1 MRDGSQLRVM
11 EIKTRDRVVGG
22 VFLAA
27 LVLILVPMLFDE
39 SPGPALEIEPMPELD
54 VERVPEIPLP
64 NASTAAAK
72 RDELRQIVDEDGFL
86 VEYGTRVGDV
96 TIDETLD
103 DSGYWAV
110 QLGSFREEEKA
121 DALRLRLQGDGQ
133 RTWVS
138 QAKINGEV
146 MTRVAVG
153 PFDERDAAETFRE
166 FATEQYEIEGLV
178 VGYKP

>member
-1 MRDGSQLRVM
+1 M
-11 EIKTRDRVVGG
+11 EIRTRDRIVGG
-22 VFLAA
+22 VFLVA
-27 LVLILVPMLFDE
+27 LAVILVPMIFDD
-39 SPGPALEIEPMPELD
+39 SPGPALKIEPMQELD
-54 VERVPEIPLP
+54 IERVPEIPLP

-72 RDELRQIVDEDGFL
+72 RAELRQIVDEDGFL
-86 VEYGTRVGDV
+86 IEYGTRVGDV
-96 TIDETLD
+96 TIDERVD

-121 DALRLRLQGDGQ
+121 TALRIRLQNDGQ

-138 QAKINGEV
+138 QAKIDGEI

-153 PFDERDAAETFRE
+153 PFNEREAAESFRE
-166 FATEQYEIEGLV
+166 EATEQYEIDGLV

>member
-1 MRDGSQLRVM
+1 M
-11 EIKTRDRVVGG
+11 EIKTRDRIVGG
-22 VFLAA
+22 VFLVA
-27 LVLILVPMLFDE
+27 LAVILIPMLFDE
-39 SPGPALEIEPMPELD
+39 APGPALEIEPMRELSI
-54 VERVPEIPLP
+54 ERVPEIPLP
-64 NASTAAAK
+64 NASTAETK

-86 VEYGTRVGDV
+86 IEYGTRVGDV
-96 TIDETLD
+96 TIDENLS

-121 DALRLRLQGDGQ
+121 DALRRRLQDDGQ

-138 QAKINGEV
+138 QAKIDSEI

-153 PFDERDAAETFRE
+153 PFNERATAESYRDEAA
-166 FATEQYEIEGLV
+166 QKYEIDGLV

>member
-1 MRDGSQLRVM
+1 M

-27 LVLILVPMLFDE
+27 LVVILLPMLFDE
-39 SPGPALEIEPMPELD
+39 SRGPALEIEPMEELD
-54 VERVPEIPLP
+54 IERVPEIPLP
-64 NASTAAAK
+64 NASSAASK

-86 VEYGTRVGDV
+86 VEFGTRVGDV
-96 TIDETLD
+96 TIDENLS

-110 QLGSFREEEKA
+110 QLGSFREEDKA
-121 DALRLRLQGDGQ
+121 DALRIRLQADGQ
-133 RTWVS
+133 RTWIS
-138 QAKINGEV
+138 QAKIDGEI

-153 PFDERDAAETFRE
+153 PFNERQAAESFRDV
-166 FATEQYEIEGLV
+166 AANKYEIDGLV

>member
-1 MRDGSQLRVM
+1 M
-11 EIKTRDRVVGG
+11 EIRTRDRVVGG

-27 LVLILVPMLFDE
+27 LAVILVPMLFDE
-39 SPGPALEIEPMPELD
+39 SPGPTLEIEPMEELD
-54 VERVPEIPLP
+54 IERVPEIPLP
-64 NASTAAAK
+64 NASAAATK

-96 TIDETLD
+96 TIDESLD

-110 QLGSFREEEKA
+110 QLGSFREEDKA
-121 DALRLRLQGDGQ
+121 DALRVRLQSDGQ
-133 RTWVS
+133 RTWIS
-138 QAKINGEV
+138 QAKIDGEI

-153 PFDERDAAETFRE
+153 PFNERDAAESFLE
-166 FATEQYEIEGLV
+166 VAASQYEIDGLV

>member
-1 MRDGSQLRVM
+1 M

-27 LVLILVPMLFDE
+27 LAVILVPMVFDE
-39 SPGPALEIEPMPELD
+39 SPGPALEVDPMSELD
-54 VERVPEIPLP
+54 IERVPEIPLP
-64 NASTAAAK
+64 NASTAASK

-86 VEYGTRVGDV
+86 VDYGTRVGDV
-96 TIDETLD
+96 TIDENVD

-110 QLGSFREEEKA
+110 QLGSFREVDKA
-121 DALRLRLQGDGQ
+121 DALRIRLKDDGQ
-133 RTWVS
+133 RTWIS
-138 QAKINGEV
+138 QAKINDEI

-153 PFDERDAAETFRE
+153 PFNEREAAESFRKE
-166 FATEQYEIEGLV
+166 AAERYDIDGLV

>member
-1 MRDGSQLRVM
+1 MQ
-11 EIKTRDRVVGG
+11 IKTRDRIVGG
-22 VFLAA
+22 VFLGA
-27 LVLILVPMLFDE
+27 LAIILVPMLFDE
-39 SPGPALEIEPMPELD
+39 APGPALEIQPMAELD
-54 VERVPEIPLP
+54 IERVPEIPLP
-64 NASTAAAK
+64 NASSAESK
-72 RDELRQIVDEDGFL
+72 RNELRQIVDEDGFL

-96 TIDETLD
+96 TIDEDLD

-121 DALRLRLQGDGQ
+121 DALRRRLQDDGQ

-138 QAKINGEV
+138 QAKIDGEI

-153 PFDERDAAETFRE
+153 PFNEREAAESFRK
-166 FATEQYEIEGLV
+166 AAAQQYEIDGLV